1 MVIKILL
8 NKLLEERGRTLYWL
22 SKETG
27 VRYAT
32 IWKISRGE
40 VGRLGMD
47 VLDRICEALEC
58 QPGDLLV
65 REAQT
70 KLRRAKSAKVKSTKT
85 KSRKRGK

>member
-1 MVIKILL
+1 MMITIRLAE
-8 NKLLEERGRTLYWL
+8 LLEEQERTLYWL

-47 VLDRICEALEC
+47 ALERICEALDC

-65 REAQT
+65 RE
-70 KLRRAKSAKVKSTKT
+70 TKT
-85 KSRKRGK
+85 KVTKTSSKKRGK

>member
-1 MVIKILL
+1 MIVIKIRL
-8 NKLLEERGRTLYWL
+8 NELLEDQERTLYWL

-32 IWKISRGE
+32 IWKISKGE

-47 VLDRICEALEC
+47 VLERICQALDC

-65 REAQT
+65 RET
-70 KLRRAKSAKVKSTKT
+70 KA